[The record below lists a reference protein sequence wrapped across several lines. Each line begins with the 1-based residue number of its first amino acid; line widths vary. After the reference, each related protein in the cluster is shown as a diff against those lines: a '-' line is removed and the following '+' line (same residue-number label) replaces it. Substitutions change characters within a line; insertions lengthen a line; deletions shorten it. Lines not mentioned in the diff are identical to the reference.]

1 MGGACAKV
9 EKGGL
14 GHSAK
19 VKRPRS
25 PSSPPLKGQRPPPP
39 LSKVKP
45 MPTPSFSRRS
55 NAPRGREDLTRSRR
69 ARGGP
74 FTFCGEHPQLSR
86 SSDCAQECGVE
97 TMSTAHGPVPH
108 RTRILPAT
116 CQITCYLYNKTCF
129 VISDW
134 INMAGVPIRRHQT
147 AARRA

>member
-1 MGGACAKV
+1 LRKGREGGAWPLC
-9 EKGGL
+9 KGQAPPL
-14 GHSAK
+14 PLFSSSE
-19 VKRPRS
+19 RS
-25 PSSPPLKGQRPPPP
+25 KGSPPLCQRSSPCPPPP
-39 LSKVKP
+39 SVEGQVP
-45 MPTPSFSRRS
+45 PPGG
-55 NAPRGREDLTRSRR
+55 RGDLTRSRR

-86 SSDCAQECGVE
+86 NSDCAQECGVE

-108 RTRILPAT
+108 RKRILPAT